1 LANSTPSRR
10 DQILLALAEML
21 ETSPHERITTA
32 GLAQHLQVSE
42 AALYRHF
49 PSKAKMYDGLLD
61 FVEESLFS
69 RVRAVLEA
77 ETSAEEHCQ
86 GILLL
91 LLGFCERNPG
101 ICRILAGDALSGEN
115 PRLHTRANQILDRLE
130 TQIKQVLREAEIRE
144 NKRTALTIAETANML
159 IALAE
164 GKIRQYVRSD
174 FARLPT
180 AQWGQQWQILRG
192 SLFR

>member
-1 LANSTPSRR
+1 MANSTPSRR

>member
-1 LANSTPSRR
+1 MANSTPSRR

-144 NKRTALTIAETANML
+144 NKRTALSIAETANML